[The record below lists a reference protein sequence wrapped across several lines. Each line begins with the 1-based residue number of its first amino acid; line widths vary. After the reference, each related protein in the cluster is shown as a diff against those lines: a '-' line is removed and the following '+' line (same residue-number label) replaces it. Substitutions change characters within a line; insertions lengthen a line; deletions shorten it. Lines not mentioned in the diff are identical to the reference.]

1 MQYGVTADTGVPGW
15 VKWYDV
21 VPLSEVDATHEA
33 VANNT
38 GAFDAYWPTYFF
50 ADTLGIFTAS
60 KQICLR
66 MAINHAS
73 AEASSLK
80 LTMHTIEDNHQT
92 AEFHVITKPVYP
104 GE

>member
-1 MQYGVTADTGVPGW
+1 
-15 VKWYDV
+15 
-21 VPLSEVDATHEA
+21 
-33 VANNT
+33 
-38 GAFDAYWPTYFF
+38 
-50 ADTLGIFTAS
+50 
-60 KQICLR
+60 